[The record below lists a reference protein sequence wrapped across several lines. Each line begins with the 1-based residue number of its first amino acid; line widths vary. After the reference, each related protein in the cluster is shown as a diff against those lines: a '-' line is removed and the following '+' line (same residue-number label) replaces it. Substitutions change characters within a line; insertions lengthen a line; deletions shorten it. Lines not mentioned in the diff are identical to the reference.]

1 MLLRKLEAHGFKS
14 FADRTELEF
23 DEGITAIVG
32 PNGSGKSNISDAILW
47 VLGEQSAKTLRGAK
61 MEDVIFSGS
70 AGRRPLGM
78 AEVSLTFD
86 NTDGTLP
93 IEYSEVIFTRRVY
106 RSGES
111 EYYLNKRSCR
121 LKDIHELLAHTGL
134 GKDSMVVIG
143 QNRVDEVLNSKP
155 EERRLLF
162 EDAAG
167 ISKYKQRKRDAMRK
181 MEETELN
188 LTRVAD
194 IRGEISARLE
204 PMAESAR
211 KAKEHKEL
219 ARQLRSQQVSM
230 LCQRLEQAQSQQER
244 WRGEAA
250 ALQQDYEA
258 GRTALYAAESEAA
271 RCGELRSQAE
281 ASWTAAQQQLR
292 SCQEEGD
299 ALQQQQAVLAERSLQ
314 EEERSRRLAQEQVEY
329 AQLAQR
335 TRAQGENVSA
345 EWQQQ
350 AGALLQC
357 TKEVKERE
365 TTLQQLQEE
374 LTALETQVASGK
386 EAEMSRMQKLLQLR
400 HEVQQHEQEASRLE
414 EELVRVAGEET
425 QQQQQLGVVTGQEKK
440 LQQQEDEL
448 QQRMQAARLQ
458 GQREQEQSQRKRE
471 ERQQRQQELQ
481 KLQLQQREWTTRR
494 QVLQQMKEAHEGFG
508 RGVKALLQSKAAWRS
523 GIHGPVA
530 ELIRVS
536 SRYVTAVETALG
548 GAMQHVVVEREEV
561 ARDAIAFLKAQRLG
575 RATFL
580 PLSALRLQTPRDA
593 ELRAVK
599 LPGALGFASDMIE
612 CAAEHEAAV
621 KFLLGR
627 TVIVET
633 LDEAIT
639 IARQTGH
646 SVKLVTLDGEVLSPG
661 GAMSGGSQQ
670 RRESGV
676 LGRESELEELS
687 LRIAEGAEKL
697 RETEAQLERLQRE
710 GQELQSQLEQIRQQL
725 QALQVEHTA
734 WEGRS
739 QACAKER
746 QRWQGVGESLKQ
758 RRRDLELALARVR
771 QRRQELSESLTTFEA
786 ADHVQREDVSLQ
798 QEQQVALTRRRE
810 EEQSRLMAAKV
821 RQAALEEQRRQMEE
835 RLRGME
841 AELEHVKR
849 KQEQLLAEHGVLQA
863 QQQETQQALAAITAV
878 QEELVA
884 KQKAAED
891 AAAKT
896 QSERVQ
902 QETVW
907 RQSLEAQEAC
917 RRQSQELER
926 KVHAIEL
933 QTAKADYEVEAAQTQ
948 LWEQFSLR
956 SQEAQEWRVEG
967 NTASFNSAIARLERD
982 IEALG
987 PVNLNAEKEYAAL
1000 LERHEFLEGQFED
1013 LASSLEQLR
1022 QVISEMDATMSS
1034 QFKEA
1039 FQRINEYFS
1048 ASFQSL
1054 FGGGKAELR
1063 LTAPDNLLE
1072 TGIEIFVQPPG
1083 KKTQHL
1089 ALLSGGER
1097 ALTVIALL
1105 FSFLRHRPAPFCMV
1119 DEIDAPLDEAN
1130 LRRFSRFLREY
1141 AAHTQFLVVTHRKG
1155 TMEAADRLH
1164 GVTLHE
1170 NGVSRI
1176 ISVELSNEE
1185 KQSSAS

>member
-1 MLLRKLEAHGFKS
+1 VLLRKLEAHGFKS

-111 EYYLNKRSCR
+111 EYYLNKRPCR

-167 ISKYKQRKRDAMRK
+167 ISKYKQRKRDAVRK

-194 IRGEISARLE
+194 IRGEIASRLE

-230 LCQRLEQAQSQQER
+230 LCQRLEQAQVQQER

-250 ALQQDYEA
+250 ELQQDYEA
-258 GRTALYAAESEAA
+258 GRTSLYAAESEAA
-271 RCGELRSQAE
+271 RCSELRNQAE
-281 ASWTAAQQQLR
+281 AAWTGAQEQVR

-299 ALQQQQAVLAERSLQ
+299 VLQQQQAVLAERSLQ

-329 AQLAQR
+329 AQLGQR

-350 AGALLQC
+350 AGTLLQC
-357 TKEVKERE
+357 TKEVSERE
-365 TTLQQLQEE
+365 ATLQQLQEE
-374 LTALETQVASGK
+374 LTALETQVVAGK
-386 EAEMSRMQKLLQLR
+386 EAEMSRMQNLLQLR
-400 HEVQQHEQEASRLE
+400 HEVQQQEQEGRRLE
-414 EELVRVAGEET
+414 EELVSVAGEEI
-425 QQQQQLGVVTGQEKK
+425 QQQQQLDLATRQEKALHQQKDELQERMRAAK
-440 LQQQEDEL
+440 LQGQQLQQLSQCKREEL
-448 QQRMQAARLQ
+448 QQR
-458 GQREQEQSQRKRE
+458 QEK
-471 ERQQRQQELQ
+471 LQ
-481 KLQLQQREWTTRR
+481 KRQLQQREWTTRR

-561 ARDAIAFLKAQRLG
+561 ARDAIAFLKEQRLG

-580 PLSALRLQTPRDA
+580 PLSALRPQTSRDA
-593 ELRAVK
+593 EMRAVK
-599 LPGALGFASDMIE
+599 LPGALGFASDMVE
-612 CAAEHEAAV
+612 YLAEHEKAV
-621 KFLLGR
+621 RFLLGR

-633 LDEAIT
+633 LDQAIA

-687 LRIAEGAEKL
+687 RCIAEGTEELQAAE
-697 RETEAQLERLQRE
+697 TQLKQLQQD
-710 GQELQSQLEQIRQQL
+710 GQELQGQLEQIRQQL
-725 QALQVEHTA
+725 QELQVEHTA
-734 WEGRS
+734 WTGQS
-739 QACAKER
+739 QACLKEM
-746 QRWQGVGESLKQ
+746 QRWQEAGENLKK
-758 RRRDLELALARVR
+758 RREELELALTQVR
-771 QRRQELSESLTTFEA
+771 QQRQELTESLASFEA
-786 ADHVQREDVSLQ
+786 ADHVQREDVSSQ
-798 QEQQVALTRRRE
+798 QEQQVVLTRRRE

-835 RLRGME
+835 RLRSME
-841 AELEHVKR
+841 TELDHVKR

-863 QQQETQQALAAITAV
+863 QQQETQQSLATVRTA
-878 QEELVA
+878 QEKLIDKRKEA
-884 KQKAAED
+884 EETAAQ
-891 AAAKT
+891 AQT
-896 QSERVQ
+896 ERAQ
-902 QETVW
+902 QEAIW
-907 RQSLEAQEAC
+907 RQALEAQEVC
-917 RRQSQELER
+917 RRQNQDLER

-956 SQEAQEWRVEG
+956 PQEAQEWRVEG
-967 NTASFNSAIARLERD
+967 NTASFNAAIARLERD

-987 PVNLNAEKEYAAL
+987 PVNLNAEQEYVEL

-1022 QVISEMDATMSS
+1022 QVIAEMDATMSS

-1039 FQRINEYFS
+1039 FHRINEYFS

-1130 LRRFSRFLREY
+1130 LRRFSRFLHEY

-1176 ISVELSNEE
+1176 ISVELGHEE
-1185 KQSSAS
+1185 KQSSVS

>member
-78 AEVSLTFD
+78 AEVSLAFD

-93 IEYSEVIFTRRVY
+93 VEYSEVIFTRRVY

-111 EYYLNKRSCR
+111 EYYLNKRPCR

-134 GKDSMVVIG
+134 GKDAMVVIG

-167 ISKYKQRKRDAMRK
+167 ISKYKQRKRDAVRK

-194 IRGEISARLE
+194 IRGEISSRLE

-219 ARQLRSQQVSM
+219 VQQLRSQQVSM

-250 ALQQDYEA
+250 VLQQDYEA
-258 GRTALYAAESEAA
+258 GRTLLYAAESEAA
-271 RCGELRSQAE
+271 RCSELRSQAE
-281 ASWTAAQQQLR
+281 VVWTGAQEQVR
-292 SCQEEGD
+292 SCQEEAD

-329 AQLAQR
+329 AQLGQR

-357 TKEVKERE
+357 TKEAKERE
-365 TTLQQLQEE
+365 ATLQQLQEE
-374 LTALETQVASGK
+374 LTALETQVVAGK

-400 HEVQQHEQEASRLE
+400 HEVQQQEQEGRRLE
-414 EELVRVAGEET
+414 EELVSVAGEET
-425 QQQQQLGVVTGQEKK
+425 QQQQQLDLVTRQEKA
-440 LQQQEDEL
+440 LRQQKDEL
-448 QQRMQAARLQ
+448 QERMQAAKLQ
-458 GQREQEQSQRKRE
+458 GQHLQQLSQCKRE
-471 ERQQRQQELQ
+471 ELQQRQQELQ
-481 KLQLQQREWTTRR
+481 KRQLQQREWLTRR

-508 RGVKALLQSKAAWRS
+508 RGVKALMQSKEAWRS

-580 PLSALRLQTPRDA
+580 PLSALRSQTPRDA

-599 LPGALGFASDMIE
+599 LPGAVGFAADMVE
-612 CAAEHEAAV
+612 CSAENEKAV
-621 KFLLGR
+621 RFLLGR

-633 LDEAIT
+633 LDEAIA

-646 SVKLVTLDGEVLSPG
+646 SVKLVTLEGEVLSPG

-687 LRIAEGAEKL
+687 LRIAAGTEELQAAEM
-697 RETEAQLERLQRE
+697 QLKQLQQD
-710 GQELQSQLEQIRQQL
+710 GQEVQGQLEQIRQQL
-725 QALQVEHTA
+725 QALQVEYAA
-734 WEGRS
+734 WEGQS
-739 QACAKER
+739 QACAKDK
-746 QRWQGVGESLKQ
+746 QRWQGTGENLQK
-758 RRRDLELALARVR
+758 RRGEVELALRQVR
-771 QRRQELSESLTTFEA
+771 QQRQELTESLAAFEA
-786 ADHVQREDVSLQ
+786 ADHVQREDVSSQ
-798 QEQQVALTRRRE
+798 QEQQVVLTRRRE
-810 EEQSRLMAAKV
+810 EEQSRLMAVKV

-835 RLRGME
+835 RLRSME
-841 AELEHVKR
+841 TELEHVTR

-863 QQQETQQALAAITAV
+863 QQQETQQSLATVREA
-878 QEELVA
+878 QEKLIA
-884 KQKAAED
+884 KRKEAEE
-891 AAAKT
+891 AAAQAQT
-896 QSERVQ
+896 ERAQ
-902 QETVW
+902 HEAVW
-907 RQSLEAQEAC
+907 RQALEAQEVC
-917 RRQSQELER
+917 RRQSQEMER

-933 QTAKADYEVEAAQTQ
+933 QTTKADYEVEAAQTQ
-948 LWEQFSLR
+948 LWEQFALR
-956 SQEAQEWRVEG
+956 PQEAQEWRVEG
-967 NTASFNSAIARLERD
+967 NTASFNAAIALLERD
-982 IEALG
+982 IDALG
-987 PVNLNAEKEYAAL
+987 PVNLNAEQEYAEL

-1022 QVISEMDATMSS
+1022 QVIAEMDATMSS

-1039 FQRINEYFS
+1039 FHRINEYFS
-1048 ASFQSL
+1048 TSFQSL

-1130 LRRFSRFLREY
+1130 LRRFSRFLRDY

-1176 ISVELSNEE
+1176 ISVELGHEE
-1185 KQSSAS
+1185 KQSSVS